1 MVSPAALRG
10 GIRRGA
16 GSVRCASAGGDTHR
30 HTEAATTHSVVNHA
44 VIKFVGN
51 VILVVEWS
59 KWKRGRVLALW
70 PHN

>member
-1 MVSPAALRG
+1 M
-10 GIRRGA
+10 
-16 GSVRCASAGGDTHR
+16 RCASAGGDTHR

-44 VIKFVGN
+44 VKKFVGN